1 MDAITRD
8 KYLFNKFTEL
18 IENEECFKGTIHS
31 IANNQIIFR
40 SQYKYIDRIIAFG
53 SLDENVFLNKDIQ
66 DAFHKL
72 INSVREFE
80 KFLSGHFHSV
90 TSYRD
95 DDEMYSWIDKK
106 RGDSLLMSD
115 YRERAE
121 KMAKDL
127 GEYDDRINDEYREFR
142 MIVTE
147 DLHI

>member
-1 MDAITRD
+1 MNAITHD
-8 KYLFNKFTEL
+8 KCLFNKFTEL
-18 IENEECFKGTIHS
+18 IENEECFKDTIHS

-40 SQYKYIDRIIAFG
+40 SQYKYLDSIIAFG
-53 SLDENVFLNKDIQ
+53 SSDENVFLNKDIQ

-80 KFLSGHFHSV
+80 KFLSGHFHPV

-106 RGDSLLMSD
+106 QGGSLLMSD

-121 KMAKDL
+121 EMAKNL
-127 GEYDDRINDEYREFR
+127 GEHEDRINDEYREFR

-147 DLHI
+147 DLRV